1 MRNLKGE
8 NVKVVEKFYIFVIVA
23 LVVILAG
30 VGFMIARGGMNIGL
44 DFSGGVKIEVNFDNM
59 DSESE
64 KIVTSEIEKVV
75 KDNGYNMVDAVQVSG
90 TVFEARLDYTY
101 NGEKISSD
109 KETDFITGVQGDGEN
124 TGLKGKLSDA
134 LTELCE
140 NNETLKNNN
149 VTLAEEN
156 GVTAYSVG
164 ATASSTLLRSAIIA
178 LCVAIVCMLIYIVIR
193 FTFASAI
200 AAVCALCHDV
210 LIMVALTA
218 IFNVPVNST
227 FIAAVITIVGYS
239 INATIIIF
247 DRIREDMKNPNLADL
262 TDAELANGAIAKTL
276 GRTILTT
283 ITTLVMVVALAVLS
297 VSAIQDFILPI
308 IFGLIAGAF
317 SSVLLAPA
325 VWTMLRK
332 TEKKIKAKR
341 DAKKGYQGAKKAT
354 E

>member
-1 MRNLKGE
+1 MRNLKDK
-8 NVKVVEKFYIFVIVA
+8 NVKIVEKFYIFVIVA
-23 LVVILAG
+23 LVVVLTG

-44 DFSGGVKIEVNFDNM
+44 DFSGGVKIEVNFDTM

-64 KIVTSEIEKVV
+64 KIVTGEIEKVI
-75 KDNGYNMVDAVQVSG
+75 KDNGYNLVDAVQVSG
-90 TVFEARLDYTY
+90 TIFEARLDYSY
-101 NGEKISSD
+101 EGEKVAQD
-109 KETDFITGVQGDGEN
+109 KETDFITGVQGDGTN
-124 TGLKGKLSDA
+124 TGLKGKLTDA
-134 LTELCE
+134 LTALCE
-140 NNETLKNNN
+140 SNETLKTNN

-156 GVTAYSVG
+156 GVTAFTVG
-164 ATASSTLLRSAIIA
+164 ATALSSLLRGAIIA

-247 DRIREDMKNPNLADL
+247 DRIREDLKNPNLADK
-262 TDAELANGAIAKTL
+262 TDAELANGAIVKTF

-283 ITTLVMVVALAVLS
+283 VTTLVMVVALAVLS

-341 DAKKGYQGAKKAT
+341 DAKKGYQGAKKAA